1 MSLLRKP
8 APPDPRTP
16 VEGAIEVILSRR
28 SHAALVEPEKEHVH
42 VVRLPAK
49 RRERRATAHAHVL
62 RAP

>member
-28 SHAALVEPEKEHVH
+28 SHAALVEPGPS
-42 VVRLPAK
+42 PAQL
-49 RRERRATAHAHVL
+49 AQLLQAGTAAA
-62 RAP
+62 APR